1 VREGTN
7 AEGVEAGGGEH
18 EAEIHEE
25 GLVPVEYKGRGP
37 EGDNAEVSVDVRT
50 SGIRLT
56 P

>member
-25 GLVPVEYKGRGP
+25 GVWYLWSTK
-37 EGDNAEVSVDVRT
+37 EGVQRAIMLRCQ
-50 SGIRLT
+50 
-56 P
+56 